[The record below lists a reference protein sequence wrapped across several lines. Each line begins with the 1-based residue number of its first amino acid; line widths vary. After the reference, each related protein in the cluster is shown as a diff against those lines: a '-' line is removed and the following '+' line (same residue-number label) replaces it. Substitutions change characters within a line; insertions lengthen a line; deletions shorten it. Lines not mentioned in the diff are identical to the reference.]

1 VAFAARLLHQDPA
14 LAQAQPQA
22 DHQVALLQEDEV
34 PCAAHR
40 DQRVSQ
46 KDKMK
51 QLLLSIIIIFGTD
64 LFFFFRLGPGSDA
77 SAKTFPDE
85 TTQETVQADSESES
99 GGNRDDHRC
108 SSDDVPPPDTKSD
121 FKKSKR
127 ATDEDSMT
135 AKDVDPL
142 LPTIKDV
149 DPQRRFLAGA
159 MRKRKRKAMPK
170 EFAQLSSKHSDPDE
184 QFLLSC
190 LPALKRMT
198 PRENATARMR
208 IQQILFEVE
217 FSTSQEQQ
225 FLTKEEDID

>member
-1 VAFAARLLHQDPA
+1 VAFAARLLHQNPA

-22 DHQVALLQEDEV
+22 DYQVALLQEDEV
-34 PCAAHR
+34 PRAAHR

-46 KDKMK
+46 KDKIK
-51 QLLLSIIIIFGTD
+51 QLLLLFLGRI
-64 LFFFFRLGPGSDA
+64 FFFSFRLGPGSDA

-99 GGNRDDHRC
+99 GGNRDDLRC